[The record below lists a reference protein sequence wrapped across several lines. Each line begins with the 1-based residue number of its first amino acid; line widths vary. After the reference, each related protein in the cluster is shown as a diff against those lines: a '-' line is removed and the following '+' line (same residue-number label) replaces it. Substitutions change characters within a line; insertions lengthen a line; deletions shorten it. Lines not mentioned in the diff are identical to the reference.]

1 MIKVF
6 TLNKNNKIEL
16 TQKELEE
23 LLNESFWEGYNKNN
37 TYVYTSPYTYKS
49 PYWYSTTTANA
60 NNITVKSSDATN
72 TTITYDNTGE

>member
-37 TYVYTSPYTYKS
+37 TYIYTSPYTFNKS
-49 PYWYSTTTANA
+49 PYWYSTISAADT
-60 NNITVKSSDATN
+60 NNITIKSSDAT
-72 TTITYDNTGE
+72 TATPL